1 MRFSRMKSVIL
12 KKTAERQEINLGRP
26 LKEFSEA
33 TNTVIKTT
41 REDYIRVSD
50 GELVT
55 FDNISKVVYGQKN
68 FWKCYLMDF
77 LAVLGIIDNKQLDI
91 FIYIC
96 ENTNPTTNLFIGTY
110 KKIAKD
116 VGCSETTI
124 AKIMKKLQDHN
135 FIKRVQNGLWFVNPD
150 LLMKGNDNK
159 RQMLLSYYQSDEP
172 VNKITYS
179 RTKQKAITPGSENAI
194 TDIEEKTIE
203 QGVALALPE
212 NEENN
217 D

>member
-1 MRFSRMKSVIL
+1 MTCFRKNIYH
-12 KKTAERQEINLGRP
+12 TIENYERQVYILGRP
-26 LKEFSEA
+26 KKEFSEA
-33 TNTVIKTT
+33 SKTLIKTT

-91 FIYIC
+91 FVYIC

-110 KKIAKD
+110 KKIAQD
-116 VGCSETTI
+116 VGCSQTTI
-124 AKIMKKLQDHN
+124 TKIMKKLQDHN

-179 RTKQKAITPGSENAI
+179 RTKQKELAPGGEEAVTEIS
-194 TDIEEKTIE
+194 EKTIE
-203 QGVALALPE
+203 RGVIPE
-212 NEENN
+212 LKEE
-217 D
+217 